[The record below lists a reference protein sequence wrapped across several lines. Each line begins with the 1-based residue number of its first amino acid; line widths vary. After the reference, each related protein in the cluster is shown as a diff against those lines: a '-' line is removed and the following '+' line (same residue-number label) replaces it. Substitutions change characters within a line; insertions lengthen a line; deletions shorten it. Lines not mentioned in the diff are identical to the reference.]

1 MNVVRGGDIDRWD
14 IQVRLGPLGS
24 ARLRV
29 AVEEHGQGR
38 QLVRYRVWPRWSR
51 AAAADRRPV
60 LALWLAGC
68 AVRQYLARGVDRRR
82 ARSLVLLRACQ
93 EAGAGVASSSSAIG
107 DEVGD
112 RLAPES
118 TRTS

>member
-1 MNVVRGGDIDRWD
+1 MNVVRGGDTDRWD

-51 AAAADRRPV
+51 ALPPIVAL
-60 LALWLAGC
+60 LALWVAGC
-68 AVRQYLARGVDRRR
+68 AGYDRYLAAAIGVVLLLVCCAPARRR
-82 ARSLVLLRACQ
+82 
-93 EAGAGVASSSSAIG
+93 EPASRSSSA
-107 DEVGD
+107 
-112 RLAPES
+112 RSATRSRCS
-118 TRTS
+118 TRRPTHPT